1 MIVVTSFSFDD
12 ISKARSI
19 VFYMDYEA
27 ISITVYVRERCEKIE
42 AFAFFGTH
50 NYLALV
56 QIENV
61 LCFFL
66 PFTEVLSK

>member
-1 MIVVTSFSFDD
+1 
-12 ISKARSI
+12 
-19 VFYMDYEA
+19 MDYEA

-56 QIENV
+56 QIENPYYV
-61 LCFFL
+61 FFYPL
-66 PFTEVLSK
+66 LKY